1 MELREKNK
9 ICENTNQWR
18 IEKKLWNWKQTQD
31 WLTQEKEPDYGRWEP
46 GQGQWYHRVC
56 CSEQPLLTSLE
67 TQAHL
72 FFKNIFSIHV
82 TFMNSQ
88 IVFFSWKGLYSF
100 IHLKSRRRQWR
111 RGGKERERRE
121 KEGKREGDREG
132 EREGE
137 GGEGKG
143 QDEGRRGWNQ
153 SCISWFIPQ
162 MVTIS
167 RVWLVGIQEFRS
179 SIRNFH
185 MGGSITNT
193 WAIICFPARCIS
205 REMDQ
210 KQSNWGPRCPYDY
223 RKERRTRFKYSG
235 LKATS
240 ITSTHLRAE
249 ARTFHSIKVQKS

>member
-9 ICENTNQWR
+9 ICENKNQWR
-18 IEKKLWNWKQTQD
+18 IEKKLWNLKQTQD
-31 WLTQEKEPDYGRWEP
+31 WLTEEKEPDYGRWET

-56 CSEQPLLTSLE
+56 WSEQPLLTSLE

-121 KEGKREGDREG
+121 KESKREGDREG
-132 EREGE
+132 EREGK

-143 QDEGRRGWNQ
+143 QGWREEGMKSILHLLVHSPNGHNKQ
-153 SCISWFIPQ
+153 GLA
-162 MVTIS
+162 S
-167 RVWLVGIQEFRS
+167 RNPGIQEL
-179 SIRNFH
+179 H
-185 MGGSITNT
+185 
-193 WAIICFPARCIS
+193 
-205 REMDQ
+205 Q
-210 KQSNWGPRCPYDY
+210 KLPHGW
-223 RKERRTRFKYSG
+223 
-235 LKATS
+235 
-240 ITSTHLRAE
+240 
-249 ARTFHSIKVQKS
+249 